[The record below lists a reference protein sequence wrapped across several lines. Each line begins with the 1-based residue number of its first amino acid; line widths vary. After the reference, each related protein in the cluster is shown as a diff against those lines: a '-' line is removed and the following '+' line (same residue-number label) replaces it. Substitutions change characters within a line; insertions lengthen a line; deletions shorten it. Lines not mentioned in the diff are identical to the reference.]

1 MHGICDF
8 HSINVSSPAT
18 WTVFSASPSRR
29 SNLAFID
36 HRDIARRRMEILQ
49 FKFSVPELWRSNNV
63 TNLWISIHIDGKE
76 QKTVRRV
83 ALNQQLHARTKLD
96 ILKPV
101 RGVEMNII
109 KSRALRSTE
118 ERAERRNKSQIWGF
132 PRKEKPQKSAGNVRL
147 RRYLH
152 ELNRVLISFSWWI

>member
-1 MHGICDF
+1 MDSRFI
-8 HSINVSSPAT
+8 SSGKNKK
-18 WTVFSASPSRR
+18 V
-29 SNLAFID
+29 
-36 HRDIARRRMEILQ
+36 
-49 FKFSVPELWRSNNV
+49 VP
-63 TNLWISIHIDGKE
+63 
-76 QKTVRRV
+76 
-83 ALNQQLHARTKLD
+83 LNQQLHASTKFD

-132 PRKEKPQKSAGNVRL
+132 PRKTKPQKSAGNMRRL

-152 ELNRVLISFSWWI
+152 ELNRVLISFSW